1 MSPLPWFF
9 KRTGRVGSQTGLT
22 WMTFIALD
30 PPPPDKT
37 SKLESAKKHEK
48 SHAPTA
54 ITCPASDE
62 VDMVSDNGKKIG
74 DRTC

>member
-1 MSPLPWFF
+1 
-9 KRTGRVGSQTGLT
+9 
-22 WMTFIALD
+22 MTFIALD